1 MSGAGQ
7 AFRGAGQ
14 RLASTPAAVFLA
26 VLTLGLGAASTARH
40 LGLYRRSFAGARR
53 CTVVLACPRTNA
65 AHATAAGVHTSPAK
79 AAQSSPAAAAKSYAD
94 SPAAA
99 AATTGPEGSGQG
111 VSPEKNAGRKA
122 GGGGLTV
129 PLPDFSAPELS
140 RFISPL

>member
-7 AFRGAGQ
+7 AFRGAGR
-14 RLASTPAAVFLA
+14 RLVSTPAAMFVA
-26 VLTLGLGAASTARH
+26 VLTLGLGAVSTASH
-40 LGLYRRSFAGARR
+40 LGLYRAGSAASRR

-65 AHATAAGVHTSPAK
+65 ARAAAGRVHTSPAK
-79 AAQSSPAAAAKSYAD
+79 AAQTSPAAIANSSAE
-94 SPAAA
+94 SPAAGA
-99 AATTGPEGSGQG
+99 ASTGPEGPGQG
-111 VSPEKNAGRKA
+111 ALPEKNAGRKA